1 MSGSKVIKNLVFVT
15 GNANKLAEV
24 QAILKTSPISITSHK
39 LDLPELQGEVE
50 EVAKEKCRKAAELLN
65 GPVITEDTALCFDAL
80 KGLPGVYVK
89 WFLEK
94 LGHDGLNKIL
104 LGYESK
110 NASAVCTF
118 AYSEG
123 PGFEPILFQ
132 GITKVWS
139 SFLNII
145 SVLTHNQGSIVPPQ
159 GPINFGWDPI
169 FLPEGHSQTYAEMS
183 SELKNTLSHRG
194 KALALLREYFSK
206 A

>member
-132 GITKVWS
+132 GITK
-139 SFLNII
+139 
-145 SVLTHNQGSIVPPQ
+145 GSIVPPQ

-169 FLPEGHSQTYAEMS
+169 FLPEGHSQTLEA
-183 SELKNTLSHRG
+183 LS
-194 KALALLREYFSK
+194 LEYCIC
-206 A
+206 